1 MFAPSKATP
10 RGLVPTLKVP
20 RSVPSLARSLST
32 VLSALFTTQMLAPSK
47 ATPTGVFPT
56 AICVVRL
63 ALYQC
68 RVPIWSGFLVELT
81 TPLCAMMDTDN
92 NDRAK
97 TLRNTKRMDFDIT
110 HLLCELN
117 WDRMLSDLCSFRLYS
132 IGS

>member
-47 ATPTGVFPT
+47 DTPTGGFPT
-56 AICVVRL
+56 SICVFRL

-81 TPLCAMMDTDN
+81 TPLCARTGTDN

-97 TLRNTKRMDFDIT
+97 QLRTTKRMDFDTT
-110 HLLCELN
+110 HLLCERN
-117 WDRMLSDLCSFRLYS
+117 WGRMLCDCCF
-132 IGS
+132 